1 MKHLIIVL
9 FVLFLVACNDNRYK
23 ETLKDT
29 LYVKEPLI
37 FDSVT
42 KNDSV
47 LTIGING
54 ATTMFYYADSTKYWF
69 QQYLK
74 LKRKG
79 RVDSLNPYYK
89 KLMHK

>member
-1 MKHLIIVL
+1 MKSILLIPIVL
-9 FVLFLVACNDNRYK
+9 LLSCKDNRYEK
-23 ETLKDT
+23 EVSKGIYIEDSLMSVPLIRDT
-29 LYVKEPLI
+29 LWAEYPLH
-37 FDSVT
+37 
-42 KNDSV
+42 NE
-47 LTIGING
+47 LT
-54 ATTMFYYADSTKYWF
+54 DSTKIWF